1 MSYQHESLAAGRW
14 SQMTLAEQMANIGSE
29 VERALN
35 WRAKNN
41 STYSQKAFERALEL
55 VDLTLKSAGSFARL
69 KELTRLREVLVDY
82 FCGSNE
88 YQSAES
94 SWRKYFLSFAVAVR
108 KNIG

>member
-1 MSYQHESLAAGRW
+1 MNGQHKDLAAGRW
-14 SQMTLAEQMANIGSE
+14 NELPFMEQMANIGSE

-55 VDLTLKSAGSFARL
+55 VDLTLGSARSFARL